1 MKSTGIV
8 RDIDEMGRIVIPKE
22 LRKAFNL
29 NIKDPVEIFTD
40 GDKIVIRKYNP
51 GCEFC
56 GAVNG
61 LRMYKQKLI
70 CDDCVEALCKTED

>member
-40 GDKIVIRKYNP
+40 DEGIIIRKYNP

-70 CDDCVEALCKTED
+70 CDDCVEALSKMDV

>member
-1 MKSTGIV
+1 MKSTGMV

-29 NIKDPVEIFTD
+29 NVKDPVEIFTD
-40 GDKIVIRKYNP
+40 DDSIILKKYNP
-51 GCEFC
+51 GCTFC

-61 LRMYKQKLI
+61 LTMYKHKLV
-70 CDDCVEALCKTED
+70 CDDCIEELGKMN